1 MAVPQITLY
10 VDIVSPF
17 AYIAFHVLK
26 NSPTFA
32 KCNINYVPIFLG
44 GLMHECNNTPPINI
58 KNKDKWMGLERMR
71 WAKYFNVPMTE
82 KLPEG
87 FPPKTLAIQ
96 RALCTISQKWPEKLP
111 AVIEALY
118 RSFWVDENPRI
129 GDLEGFAPVLERVL
143 GKQAAQETLSAMSQP
158 EIKALLSANT
168 NRSFKEGAFGLP
180 WFQCTDASGKTE
192 GFWGVD
198 HLGVV
203 ADFLGLDRSR
213 DSGFR
218 AVL

>member
-32 KCNINYVPIFLG
+32 KCNVTYVPIFLG
-44 GLMHECNNTPPINI
+44 GLMHACNNTPPINI
-58 KNKDKWMGLERMR
+58 KNKDKWMGTERMR

-82 KLPEG
+82 KFPEG

-96 RALCTISQKWPEKLP
+96 RALCAISQRFPEKLP
-111 AVIEALY
+111 AVIEAVY
-118 RSFWVDENPRI
+118 RSFWVDENTRI
-129 GDLEGFAPVLERVL
+129 GDVEGFAPVFETVL
-143 GKQAAQETLSAMSQP
+143 GQKATQEVLSAMTQG
-158 EIKALLSANT
+158 EVKAALTANT
-168 NRSFKEGAFGLP
+168 DKSFKEGAFGLP
-180 WFQCTDASGKTE
+180 WFQCTNAEGKTE
-192 GFWGVD
+192 GFWGID

-213 DSGFR
+213 ESGFR
-218 AVL
+218 ALL